1 MEMEEGRER
10 RSNALL
16 SAYYRNN
23 EVGGVIGEPEGL
35 DFGGKAAAHK
45 HAVELIQTLPLS
57 RLLVCSTQLRKEAQ
71 DVESGLHAIVQESYT
86 KFQATAEV
94 VGEVYVRSKDME
106 NELVDVLSSVQ
117 KVAEGTEQVNARLA
131 SGREKVEQLE
141 GARRVLQLLRAT
153 RNLPK
158 RMRELYASGN
168 AQEAALRYSL
178 ILPSVSRLED
188 IHSTFLEA
196 RKAIDTTAKELRED
210 ISRTMNSSDNQL
222 DPGEAVRLRI
232 QLGESPEIMKDA
244 FLESTA
250 ARVLA
255 SAAIPEP
262 GFRAACDCLQTFS
275 DGDSSILNKIV
286 KNTTSFD
293 KMFPDAPELFSS
305 WMIRVVDAAVT
316 EPAVTCISKNTERV
330 EKSVVKEL
338 VARVRETREAAT
350 GALKGE
356 QSPSPAETGIERN
369 GEIRNSLLVSLPN
382 TVDLAMNSVLA
393 RGREEIFLKLGKTLR
408 DIASEVLSQERPM
421 HVLLVDYSN
430 EIGLAV
436 DCASLLDK
444 ELRAPEERL
453 VRDDTAEATNSV
465 IEYLEKLLLRADDIT
480 VEPRSVLI
488 GAKICSVLDKEPR
501 FRKADPMSLCPKLI
515 REYVVRSSTRMAEP
529 LRPCETS
536 PESKAPVRI
545 REVENIFIECLAEVN
560 DVTEDSLRSTS
571 ASSISTPE
579 RRTPSRR
586 NALVADDLGSLRVGF
601 GTNMELSSLVI
612 MREIMSSV
620 LLSWIEFLRG
630 TEISE
635 EGVEIIHSHCTS
647 LKETVLE
654 SFPGSEEG
662 LTEAIHEIMGTTRR
676 RVRSRPAV

>member
-1 MEMEEGRER
+1 MEKDEGRGR

-23 EVGGVIGEPEGL
+23 EVGGVPGDPESP
-35 DFGGKAAAHK
+35 DFGGKGAAQK

-86 KFQATAEV
+86 KFQTAAEV

-131 SGREKVEQLE
+131 AGREKVEQLE

-178 ILPSVSRLED
+178 ILPSVSRLEN

-196 RKAIDTTAKELRED
+196 RKAIDATAKELRED
-210 ISRTMNSSDNQL
+210 ISRTMNSSDNQI

-262 GFRAACDCLQTFS
+262 GFRAACDCLQGFS
-275 DGDSSILNKIV
+275 DGNSSILSKIV
-286 KNTTSFD
+286 RNTTSFE
-293 KMFPDAPELFSS
+293 KMFPDAPEVFSS
-305 WMIRVVDAAVT
+305 WMIRVVDAAVKD
-316 EPAVTCISKNTERV
+316 PAVTCISKNTQRV

-350 GALKGE
+350 GALRGE
-356 QSPSPAETGIERN
+356 HSPSLVATGIGEERS
-369 GEIRNSLLVSLPN
+369 SLLVSLPG
-382 TVDLAMNSVLA
+382 TVDQAMNSVLA
-393 RGREEIFLKLGKTLR
+393 RAREEIFLNLGKTLR
-408 DIASEVLSQERPM
+408 DIASEVLAQKRPM
-421 HVLLVDYSN
+421 HILLVDYSN

-436 DCASLLDK
+436 DCASILDK
-444 ELRAPEERL
+444 ELRASEERL
-453 VRDDTAEATNSV
+453 VRDDTADAANSV
-465 IEYLEKLLLRADDIT
+465 IEYLEKRLLRADDT
-480 VEPRSVLI
+480 SVEPRSVLI
-488 GAKICSVLDKEPR
+488 GAKICSLLDKEPR
-501 FRKADPMSLCPKLI
+501 FRKANPMSLCPKLI

-529 LRPCETS
+529 LRPSDTS
-536 PESKAPVRI
+536 PESKAPLSI
-545 REVENIFIECLAEVN
+545 REVENIFIDCLAEVN

-586 NALVADDLGSLRVGF
+586 NALVADDLGSLRVGL

-620 LLSWIEFLRG
+620 LLSWTEFLRG
-630 TEISE
+630 TETTE
-635 EGVEIIHSHCTS
+635 EGVELVHSSCTS

-662 LTEAIHEIMGTTRR
+662 LTEAIHEIMNTTRR
-676 RVRSRPAV
+676 RVRSPTAT